1 MKALHITQ
9 CHRLI
14 LKGQVVGKHSA
25 VMEITGEEAIPLAGD
40 HMEICKFSGVD
51 DERFEEVWKAIKR
64 LIESNPDRT

>member
-14 LKGQVVGKHSA
+14 LKAQVIGKHSA
-25 VMEITGEEAIPLAGD
+25 VMEITGEEAIPLAGN
-40 HMEICKFSGVD
+40 HMEICNFSRVD

>member
-1 MKALHITQ
+1 
-9 CHRLI
+9 
-14 LKGQVVGKHSA
+14 
-25 VMEITGEEAIPLAGD
+25 MEIAGEEAIPLAGN